1 MAMIYT
7 HGIAPIVTV
16 YGIGNLRHLTYISE
30 TNDGTAVGAIPT
42 TSEGTTNLLLGFSQ
56 NYAGYAFYW
65 DGEGPAFW
73 RAGVNSTFREPVGTS
88 WANATSIP
96 WAGPVVLGADVEAQ
110 AAAAGN
116 VGQDVTV
123 YFVPGDLD

>member
-16 YGIGNLRHLTYISE
+16 YGIGNLHHLTYISE
-30 TNDGTAVGAIPT
+30 TNGGTAVGAIPT
-42 TSEGTTNLLLGFSQ
+42 TSDGTTNLLLGFSQ
-56 NYAGYAFYW
+56 NYAGY
-65 DGEGPAFW
+65 
-73 RAGVNSTFREPVGTS
+73 VEPVGTS

-96 WAGPVVLGADVEAQ
+96 WAGPVVLGANVEAQ

-123 YFVPGDLD
+123 YFVPGGLD